1 MAGLIK
7 TILVLAHGSVP
18 PNLHSSK
25 VNPRINLSSL
35 PAVLPGAGHQLRL
48 ERPSSSSSSDKHVR
62 RARGDQEG
70 KEQVPTIATGR
81 ELYGGVNS
89 FGFGGANAHV
99 VVEGR
104 AGAFSGTTREG
115 GGSAARA
122 EPVPGEP
129 VPGVAFLFTGQ
140 GSQYP
145 GMGRQLYETNAEF
158 RAVVDACDE
167 ELAGV
172 LPRRL
177 LSVLYGDHEE
187 NAGAVGAVVL
197 QTHGVVSGFPTTI
210 SVVLTDKSSSK
221 EPFRPMFVCP
231 SAYNCSRWPSW
242 MVFRCHDRPAGN
254 HALRPA
260 CAVRGRVRY
269 GSCTTGW
276 WSCAFRGHRPLPR
289 RARGGLRCRCH
300 DSSRGKLVSRAS

>member
-210 SVVLTDKSSSK
+210 SVVLTDKSCSK
-221 EPFRPMFVCP
+221 ETFSTNVCVPVRLQLLPVALLDGVSMPRQTCWQPRATP
-231 SAYNCSRWPSW
+231 SLRCSRSSAVRQLHYRLVELCLPRSSATPSESS
-242 MVFRCHDRPAGN
+242 RRPA
-254 HALRPA
+254 
-260 CAVRGRVRY
+260 
-269 GSCTTGW
+269 
-276 WSCAFRGHRPLPR
+276 LP
-289 RARGGLRCRCH
+289 
-300 DSSRGKLVSRAS
+300 VS

>member
-7 TILVLAHGSVP
+7 TILVLAHGAVP

-25 VNPRINLSSL
+25 VNPRINLGSL

-48 ERPSSSSSSDKHVR
+48 ERPSSDDKHSGR
-62 RARGDQEG
+62 HARGGDQEG
-70 KEQVPTIATGR
+70 QEQVPTIASGR
-81 ELYGGVNS
+81 ELLGGVNS

-104 AGAFSGTTREG
+104 AGAFSGTSPSEG
-115 GGSAARA
+115 GGLAAARA
-122 EPVPGEP
+122 EP

-145 GMGRQLYETNAEF
+145 GMGRQLYETHAEF

-187 NAGAVGAVVL
+187 NAGARLGAVAREPKRCCFWV
-197 QTHGVVSGFPTTI
+197 PAAI
-210 SVVLTDKSSSK
+210 YRVLT
-221 EPFRPMFVCP
+221 EVFPPRRPFRPTFLCACLLLLPV
-231 SAYNCSRWPSW
+231 WPSW
-242 MVFRCHDRPAGN
+242 MVFRCRDRPAGD

-269 GSCTTGW
+269 GSCPAGR
-276 WSCAFRGHRPLPR
+276 WSCTFRGYRPLPR
-289 RARGGLRCRCH
+289 RARGGLRCRCY

>member
-1 MAGLIK
+1 MSGLIK

-35 PAVLPGAGHQLRL
+35 PAVLPGAGHQHRL
-48 ERPSSSSSSDKHVR
+48 ERPSSSSDKHPRHVC
-62 RARGDQEG
+62 GDQEG
-70 KEQVPTIATGR
+70 QGQVPTNTTGR

-104 AGAFSGTTREG
+104 AGAFSGISREG
-115 GGSAARA
+115 RRSAARA
-122 EPVPGEP
+122 EP

-145 GMGRQLYETNAEF
+145 GMGRQLYETHAEF

-177 LSVLYGDHEE
+177 LSVLYDDHEE
-187 NAGAVGAVVL
+187 NAGADSAFGA
-197 QTHGVVSGFPTTI
+197 P
-210 SVVLTDKSSSK
+210 
-221 EPFRPMFVCP
+221 
-231 SAYNCSRWPSW
+231 
-242 MVFRCHDRPAGN
+242 
-254 HALRPA
+254 
-260 CAVRGRVRY
+260 
-269 GSCTTGW
+269 
-276 WSCAFRGHRPLPR
+276 
-289 RARGGLRCRCH
+289 
-300 DSSRGKLVSRAS
+300 